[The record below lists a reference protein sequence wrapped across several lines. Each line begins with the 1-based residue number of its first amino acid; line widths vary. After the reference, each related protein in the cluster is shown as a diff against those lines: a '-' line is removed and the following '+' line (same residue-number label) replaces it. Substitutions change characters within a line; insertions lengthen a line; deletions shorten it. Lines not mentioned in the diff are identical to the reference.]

1 MIDLCQDE
9 ASGSPACRQAVYHI
23 FDANNLTEWIL
34 VIIQMAVNLPEIATM
49 GLGYWLS
56 QLFLLFI
63 ITIAPPLVPTT
74 GKKS

>member
-1 MIDLCQDE
+1 
-9 ASGSPACRQAVYHI
+9 
-23 FDANNLTEWIL
+23 
-34 VIIQMAVNLPEIATM
+34 MAVNLPEIATM